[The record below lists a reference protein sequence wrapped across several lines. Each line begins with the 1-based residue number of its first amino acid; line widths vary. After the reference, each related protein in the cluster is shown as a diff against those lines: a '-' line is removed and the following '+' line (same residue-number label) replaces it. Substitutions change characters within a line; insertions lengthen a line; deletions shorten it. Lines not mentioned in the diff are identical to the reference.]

1 MRFGELSIRDPCPVT
16 RDASDESR
24 ATSHG
29 EVSVMILIAERI
41 NGMFKDVKQAIEQ
54 KNKKVIQELAKK
66 QTEAGATY
74 LDVNVGTAAADQE
87 GTMQW
92 LIETIQQSCSTPL
105 CLDSQKPGVIAAGL
119 KVVNAE
125 NGLILNSTP
134 LNKKTDEE
142 ILDRY
147 IEMAGKAGP
156 KASIIALT
164 MDKSGVPQDVDTR
177 VAIAAEIVSKAM
189 EKGFAA
195 QRLFIDPI
203 VLPVKVPN
211 AQVQPGNILAAMDQI
226 RFLSDPPPHMT
237 VGLSNISQ
245 GATERSL
252 INRVFLAMAMS
263 HGLDSAI
270 ADVFDKELMN
280 VVATSDMLMNR
291 QIYSDSFL
299 KVYASAHR

>member
-1 MRFGELSIRDPCPVT
+1 
-16 RDASDESR
+16 
-24 ATSHG
+24 
-29 EVSVMILIAERI
+29 MILIAERL
-41 NGMFKDVKQAIEQ
+41 NGMFTDVKQAIAD
-54 KNKKVIQELAKK
+54 KDKKVIQGLAKR

-92 LIETIQQSCSTPL
+92 LVETIQETCSTPL

-142 ILDRY
+142 IFDRY
-147 IEMAGKAGP
+147 IAMAEQAGP

-164 MDKSGVPQDVDTR
+164 MDKNGVPQDIDAR
-177 VAIAAEIVSKAM
+177 VAIAAEIVSKAL
-189 EKGFAA
+189 EKGFDT

-203 VLPVKVPN
+203 ILPVKVPN
-211 AQVQPGNILAAMDQI
+211 AQVQPGNILTAMDQI
-226 RFLSDPPPHMT
+226 RYLADPPPHMT
-237 VGLSNISQ
+237 VGLSNLSQ

-263 HGLDSAI
+263 RGLDSAI
-270 ADVFDKELMN
+270 ADVFDKDMMN
-280 VVATSDMLMNR
+280 VVATAEMLMNR

-299 KVYASAHR
+299 KVYDSVRKRL

>member
-1 MRFGELSIRDPCPVT
+1 
-16 RDASDESR
+16 
-24 ATSHG
+24 
-29 EVSVMILIAERI
+29 MILIAERI
-41 NGMFKDVKQAIEQ
+41 NGMFKDVKQAIQE
-54 KNKKVIQELAKK
+54 KDRKVIQDLAKK
-66 QTEAGATY
+66 QTDAGASY

-92 LIETIQQSCSTPL
+92 LVETIQRGCSTPL
-105 CLDSQKPGVIAAGL
+105 CLDSQKSNVIAAGL
-119 KVVNAE
+119 KVINAE
-125 NGLILNSTP
+125 NGVLLNSTP

-142 ILDRY
+142 ILDKY
-147 IEMAGKAGP
+147 VEMANQAGP
-156 KASIIALT
+156 KAGIIALT
-164 MDKSGVPQDVDTR
+164 MDKNGVPQDTDTR
-177 VAIAAEIVSKAM
+177 VAIAAEIVTKAQDV
-189 EKGFAA
+189 GFEAR
-195 QRLFIDPI
+195 RLFIDPI

-226 RFLSDPPPHMT
+226 RYLSDPPPHIT

-245 GATERSL
+245 GAMERSL

-270 ADVFDKELMN
+270 ADVLDEDLMN

-299 KVYASAHR
+299 KVYTSVNR